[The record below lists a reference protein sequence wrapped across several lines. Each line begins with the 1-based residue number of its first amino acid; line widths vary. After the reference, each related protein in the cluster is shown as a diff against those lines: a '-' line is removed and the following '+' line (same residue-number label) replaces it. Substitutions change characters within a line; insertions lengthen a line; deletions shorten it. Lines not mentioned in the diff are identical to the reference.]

1 MLSRNMSILKLHIH
15 IQLIDEIRYPRG
27 AAVMYRTVIPLPDIR
42 FLVRTV

>member
-27 AAVMYRTVIPLPDIR
+27 AAVMPDIR
-42 FLVRTV
+42 FPVRTV